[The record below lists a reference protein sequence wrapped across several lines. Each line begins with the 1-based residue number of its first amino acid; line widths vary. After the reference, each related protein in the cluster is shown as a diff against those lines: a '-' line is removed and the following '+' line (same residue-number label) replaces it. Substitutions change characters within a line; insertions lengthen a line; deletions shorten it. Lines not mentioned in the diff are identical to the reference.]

1 MNKLN
6 LIEKVLQSDYYQGN
20 IEGGSLKNNS
30 FTIWTQGNKYSDL
43 VQGPNLS
50 REVRKAEFTSFIK
63 DDEAVILTFKLTENE
78 AMHVANVLNN
88 KRDAN
93 GYNLYRID
101 WTDDRDFRSESEK
114 QFDKLCSSV
123 ESAVGGVKFYKK
135 CNNDKLCVDD
145 YYRANLL
152 LEKALGLVKQANKK
166 LL

>member
-63 DDEAVILTFKLTENE
+63 DDEAVILTFELTENE

-123 ESAVGGVKFYKK
+123 ESAVGGVKF
-135 CNNDKLCVDD
+135 
-145 YYRANLL
+145 
-152 LEKALGLVKQANKK
+152 
-166 LL
+166 

>member
-6 LIEKVLQSDYYQGN
+6 LIEQVLQSDYFKGN
-20 IEGGSLKNNS
+20 IEEGSLKNES

-43 VQGPNLS
+43 IDSPSLL
-50 REVRKAEFTSFIK
+50 REVKRKLYSNLVK
-63 DDEAVILTFKLTENE
+63 DDGAVILTFMLTENE

-88 KRDAN
+88 KKDAN

-101 WTDDRDFRSESEK
+101 WTDDRDFRSDSEK

-123 ESAVGGVKFYKK
+123 ESAVGGVKFYKN

-152 LEKALGLVKQANKK
+152 LEKALELVKLANKK